1 MCTILLKARY
11 FPFSVHFFF
20 FSATVKK
27 RSFFLFFSNLNTL
40 LILHFLSRITCFLI
54 YSEFSVQLIC
64 LSISFRPLCV
74 CVSSFF
80 FHVLLFLLHH
90 DLEALAAGELFCY
103 CCCFVLCR
111 SYTLR
116 VTCVRTLFLF
126 LSRDF
131 LSRTQ
136 NYYAS
141 FFLCCLLT
149 LSGQRRF
156 LHLLLLF
163 FACLRIRRRGKKK
176 KRGSV

>member
-1 MCTILLKARY
+1 M
-11 FPFSVHFFF
+11 
-20 FSATVKK
+20 
-27 RSFFLFFSNLNTL
+27 SFFLFFSNLNTL

-80 FHVLLFLLHH
+80 FPVLLFLLHH

-103 CCCFVLCR
+103 CCCVVLCR

-141 FFLCCLLT
+141 FFFV
-149 LSGQRRF
+149 LSSNVIGAATVPPSSLAF
-156 LHLLLLF
+156 LRLF
-163 FACLRIRRRGKKK
+163 ENKKEREK
-176 KRGSV
+176 KRKEEASDTTPQK

>member
-27 RSFFLFFSNLNTL
+27 RSVFLFFSNLNTL

-80 FHVLLFLLHH
+80 FTCSSFCSITIWKLLPPESFFAIAVALFFVVATLCVLL
-90 DLEALAAGELFCY
+90 A
-103 CCCFVLCR
+103 FVLSFSFSR
-111 SYTLR
+111 GTFSHALR
-116 VTCVRTLFLF
+116 ITTRL
-126 LSRDF
+126 
-131 LSRTQ
+131 
-136 NYYAS
+136 